1 MTAISTATREA
12 LDRAHAL
19 VQRDAALSDLVA
31 ALDPKRTQSLHT
43 LAGHVLRMQETHA
56 RGLDRIEAGARP
68 PRDGIEAAL
77 LILRRTGCPTSQRRL
92 YDLLTDLLG
101 N

>member
-1 MTAISTATREA
+1 MTAISSQAIEA
-12 LDRAHAL
+12 QRLAADL
-19 VQRDAALSDLVA
+19 MQRDLALGDLVA
-31 ALDPKRTQSLHT
+31 ALDPGRTQSLHT
-43 LAGHVLRMQETHA
+43 LAGIIVRMQATHA
-56 RGLDRIEAGARP
+56 RGLDRVEAGARP

-92 YDLLTDLLG
+92 YDLLSDLLG

>member
-1 MTAISTATREA
+1 MTAISTQTTEA
-12 LDRAHAL
+12 LRQAAQLVERDQALSAL
-19 VQRDAALSDLVA
+19 VT
-31 ALDPKRTQSLHT
+31 ALDPGRTQSLHT

-56 RGLDRIEAGARP
+56 RGLDRIEAGGRA
-68 PRDGIEAAL
+68 PRDGIEGAL

-101 N
+101 

>member
-1 MTAISTATREA
+1 MTAISTQTTEA
-12 LDRAHAL
+12 LRQAALLVERDRALAAL
-19 VQRDAALSDLVA
+19 VGV
-31 ALDPKRTQSLHT
+31 LDPGRTQSLHT
-43 LAGHVLRMQETHA
+43 LAGHVLRMQATHA
-56 RGLDRIEAGARP
+56 RGLDRVEAGGRP

-77 LILRRTGCPTSQRRL
+77 LTLRRTGCPTSQRRL